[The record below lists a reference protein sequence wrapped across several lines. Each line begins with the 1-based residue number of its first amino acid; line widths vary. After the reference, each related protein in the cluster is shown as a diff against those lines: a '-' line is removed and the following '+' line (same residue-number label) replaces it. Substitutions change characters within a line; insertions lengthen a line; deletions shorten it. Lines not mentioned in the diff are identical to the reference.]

1 MERRQCK
8 YCGRYMS
15 EDADYEFCS
24 GTCAEKFYNRV
35 KRGRVKR
42 TCVEC
47 GREFEGYSDRWGN
60 ICSRCIYKKHY
71 SAQPKPKHT
80 AAPGNGIDDIIAEQQ
95 RILQETGKRLS
106 YGEIMAR
113 KTRG

>member
-8 YCGRYMS
+8 FCGRYMQ
-15 EDADYEFCS
+15 DADYEFCS
-24 GTCAEKFYNRV
+24 GACAEKFFHDV
-35 KRGRVKR
+35 KSGRVRK
-42 TCVEC
+42 TCAEC
-47 GREFEGYSDRWGN
+47 GAEFKGYGERWGN
-60 ICSRCIYKKHY
+60 VCAKCKYKKNY
-71 SAQPKPKHT
+71 QAQPKPKHT

-95 RILQETGKRLS
+95 RILQESGKRLS